1 MVTDY
6 ELLAIARSVF
16 PIRAAHVS
24 IEMVELGPASP
35 IDDKGNLAPQI
46 RMFSYGREIT
56 SQTLILVPAADRIA
70 ERVVPYFA
78 AILADIRARS
88 PDDLEQCVPSDLF
101 VGELLRERSLAA
113 EAFLRILADPRA
125 RLLVTVP
132 PGRREG
138 VIIDPMLRIAPPVL
152 ANPELEA
159 RMTENDTE
167 LYGVYA
173 DWLADRGDPRSEL
186 IAVQLARE
194 LDPADAE
201 LAAREKWLLAEYAY
215 EWLGGFAWIPEG
227 DFSIRWHHGFIHGLT
242 LGSDDEAPPDSIGDL
257 TFDGL
262 VELPSANLIREL
274 IVRPHGFWDEGAFA
288 ILGTPGF
295 PNGWRLLDIKTPDF
309 TELGTMEPGYPNLAN
324 LQTLRL
330 ESNVITLGK
339 VVLPALVSCE
349 LVTPGL
355 TVVNLGE
362 MRMAVWPKLERLV
375 LWLGDAGVADCDVE
389 LEDLAWIFAATNLAN
404 VTELGLCG
412 RDAGELL
419 WRLAEAPI
427 LAQLVILDLSGCYF
441 DDAARQF
448 FADRAADFAHLR
460 MIHVHES
467 GDGIA
472 ANAVVNER
480 WSD

>member
-1 MVTDY
+1 MLGDD
-6 ELLAIARSVF
+6 ELLAIAESVF
-16 PIRAAHVS
+16 PIHAGYVS
-24 IEMVELGPASP
+24 IELERSSL
-35 IDDKGNLAPQI
+35 IDAAGNLAPAI
-46 RMFSYGREIT
+46 RMSAHGREIAT
-56 SQTLILVPAADRIA
+56 QTLILVPAADRLG

-78 AILADIRARS
+78 AVRADISRRS
-88 PDDLEQCVPSDLF
+88 PEDLEQCMPSDLF
-101 VGELLRERSLAA
+101 VGELLGEREILPD
-113 EAFLRILADPRA
+113 AFPRILGDPRA
-125 RLLVTVP
+125 RLLITVP
-132 PGRREG
+132 PARREG
-138 VIIDPMLRIAPPVL
+138 VVIDPLLRIAPPVL

-159 RMTENDTE
+159 RMTEDDVE

-186 IAVQLARE
+186 VAVQLARE
-194 LDPADAE
+194 LEPGDAG

-227 DFSIRWHHGFIHGLT
+227 DFSVRWHYGFIHAIT
-242 LGSDDEAPPDSIGDL
+242 LGSEDEAPDESIGDL

-262 VELPSANLIREL
+262 VELPSANLMREL
-274 IVRPHGFWDEGAFA
+274 IVRPHGFWDDQAFA

-295 PNGWRLLDIKTPDF
+295 PNGWRLLDIKTPEF
-309 TELGTMEPGYPNLAN
+309 TELGTMEPGYPNLAK
-324 LQTLRL
+324 LETLRL

-339 VVLPALVSCE
+339 VVLPSLVSCE

-362 MRMAVWPKLERLV
+362 MRTAVWPKLERLV
-375 LWLGDAGVADCDVE
+375 LWLGDAGIADCDVE
-389 LEDLAWIFAATNLAN
+389 LEDLGWIFAGENLAN
-404 VTELGLCG
+404 LRELGLCG

-427 LAQLVILDLSGCYF
+427 LTQLVILDLSGCYF

-448 FADRAADFAHLR
+448 LADRAEDFAHLR
-460 MIHVHES
+460 VIHVHES